1 MKSTKNILIAFILN
15 LSFSIFELIGGIF
28 TNSIAIISD
37 ALHDF
42 SDAISIFIS
51 YFLEKK
57 SIKKPDENYTFG
69 YTRYSVL
76 GAIIMNVILLSGSFL
91 IIYHSIVRLFN
102 PVTINYDGMLFLA
115 IVGVVINLLAVYFTK
130 DGHSLNQKAVN
141 LHMLED
147 VLGWIV
153 VLIGSLVMKF
163 SKINMIDA
171 ILSIGVSLFIMIH
184 AIKSLKK
191 TLDLILEKKPASL
204 DIEQLRNHL
213 KEIDHVCD
221 IHHIHVW
228 SMDGTNNYITMH
240 VVIDSLDFENIKLN
254 IKRELQ
260 EFNLNHSTIEFEKKN
275 YHCLNKDCHI
285 QFESNMIH
293 THHH

>member
-1 MKSTKNILIAFILN
+1 
-15 LSFSIFELIGGIF
+15 
-28 TNSIAIISD
+28 
-37 ALHDF
+37 
-42 SDAISIFIS
+42 
-51 YFLEKK
+51 
-57 SIKKPDENYTFG
+57 
-69 YTRYSVL
+69 
-76 GAIIMNVILLSGSFL
+76 
-91 IIYHSIVRLFN
+91 
-102 PVTINYDGMLFLA
+102 
-115 IVGVVINLLAVYFTK
+115 
-130 DGHSLNQKAVN
+130 
-141 LHMLED
+141 
-147 VLGWIV
+147 
-153 VLIGSLVMKF
+153 MKF